1 MDLGQKHAILTVFQK
16 LIMLKLPITAKE
28 FLRLSNLIVSK
39 SIDIAREAL
48 LECESPGSQDCP
60 KTANVRQ
67 IQETNP
73 GD

>member
-1 MDLGQKHAILTVFQK
+1 
-16 LIMLKLPITAKE
+16 MLKLPITAKE

-39 SIDIAREAL
+39 SMVRYINAIDIAREAL